1 MKIIA
6 VGSSKEEHDH
16 VSGKTWGFVPYA
28 KGPGKFISAGETHDG
43 AVVGGVGHSVS
54 KGVAQGAGVGI
65 GLALF
70 GAGYSWLKHHFRPR
84 RAR

>member
-1 MKIIA
+1 MKILA
-6 VGSSKEEHDH
+6 VGASKEEHDH
-16 VSGKTWGFVPYA
+16 VSGKSLGFIPYA
-28 KGPGKFISAGETHDG
+28 RGAGTFVSAGEAPDG
-43 AVVGGVGHSVS
+43 AVVGGVGHNVS

-84 RAR
+84 RGR

>member
-6 VGSSKEEHDH
+6 VGGSKEEHDQ

-28 KGPGKFISAGETHDG
+28 KGPGKFVSAGEGPSTT
-43 AVVGGVGHSVS
+43 AVGGSIS
-54 KGVAQGAGVGI
+54 KGVGQGAGIGL